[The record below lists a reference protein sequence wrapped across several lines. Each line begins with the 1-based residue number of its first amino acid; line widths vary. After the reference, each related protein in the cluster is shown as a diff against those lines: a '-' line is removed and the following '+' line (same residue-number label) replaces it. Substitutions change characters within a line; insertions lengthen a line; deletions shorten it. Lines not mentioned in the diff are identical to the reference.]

1 MEQTEMQAAWGRRI
15 RRLRLLS
22 DLTAIEI
29 AEAAGITRRY
39 LYALEQG
46 QYSPSV
52 GVQIRVAEALGV
64 EPNQIFNYDLA
75 DAS

>member
-1 MEQTEMQAAWGRRI
+1 MQAAWGRRI

-29 AEAAGITRRY
+29 AEVAGITRRY

-52 GVQIRVAEALGV
+52 GVQIRVAKALGV
-64 EPNQIFNYDLA
+64 EPNEIFNYDLA

>member
-1 MEQTEMQAAWGRRI
+1 MQAAWGRRI

-22 DLTAIEI
+22 DLTATDV
-29 AEAAGITRRY
+29 AKGAGITRRY

-64 EPNQIFNYDLA
+64 EPKEIFNYDLK

>member
-29 AEAAGITRRY
+29 AEVAGITRRY

-52 GVQIRVAEALGV
+52 GVQIRVAKALGV
-64 EPNQIFNYDLA
+64 EPNEIFNYDLA

>member
-1 MEQTEMQAAWGRRI
+1 MQAAWGRRI

-22 DLTAIEI
+22 DLTATEI
-29 AEAAGITRRY
+29 AKDAGITRRY

-52 GVQIRVAEALGV
+52 GVQIRVATALGV
-64 EPNQIFNYDLA
+64 QPNEIFSYDLEE
-75 DAS
+75 AS